1 MAEKIIYIGLT
12 IKEYN
17 DVEKAAKMAKMTI
30 PTYCKDKIIDSE
42 FNINYKLLLEK
53 IEELPSKQVFSIHKL
68 WENDENYWEQISR
81 GVRLA
86 MGRQFY
92 SQVNKK
98 IIKNVSE
105 KGFGPNGTMY
115 YIKK

>member
-1 MAEKIIYIGLT
+1 
-12 IKEYN
+12 
-17 DVEKAAKMAKMTI
+17 
-30 PTYCKDKIIDSE
+30 
-42 FNINYKLLLEK
+42 
-53 IEELPSKQVFSIHKL
+53 
-68 WENDENYWEQISR
+68 
-81 GVRLA
+81 

-105 KGFGPNGTMY
+105 NGYGPNGTMY